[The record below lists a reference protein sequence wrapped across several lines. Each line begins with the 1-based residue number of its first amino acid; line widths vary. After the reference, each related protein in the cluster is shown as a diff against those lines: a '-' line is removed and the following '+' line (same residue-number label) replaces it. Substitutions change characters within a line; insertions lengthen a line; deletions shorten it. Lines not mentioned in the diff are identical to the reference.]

1 MMIMKKKVLA
11 VVLLLI
17 SFSGFSQLK
26 VGKDNIA
33 KLCGCFEI
41 DFKYVETFSPDTAY
55 PFHKREHS
63 RGTELVLPVANSNNK
78 IVLQHL
84 LIVNDS
90 FIVKHWREDWE
101 YQATDWLVY
110 QGNKQ
115 WIKQP
120 ISASDSKAKW
130 TQTVWEVDDAPRYQG
145 TSAWINT
152 KEKTYW
158 ENTTNAPLPR
168 REYTTRNDYQILKRG
183 NHIAVSDKGWI
194 HEQDNDK
201 IAMVNGKEKIIAQ
214 EKGMNAYT
222 KTTDNN
228 CLAAKIWWEK
238 NGAFWNNIRI
248 RWEEVIKAK
257 PTIIL
262 KSKFENKRLDEYFT
276 NIFNQW
282 TSKSISLEEA
292 GIKAKTIIEKF
303 VSTNENTALK

>member
-1 MMIMKKKVLA
+1 MKKMVFA
-11 VVLLLI
+11 VVLLLV
-17 SFSGFSQLK
+17 SFNGFSQLK

-33 KLCGCFEI
+33 KLCGCFEV

-55 PFHKREHS
+55 NFHKREHS
-63 RGTELVLPVANSNNK
+63 KGTELVLPVSDSKNK

-120 ISASDSKAKW
+120 IAAADSKAKW

-145 TSAWINT
+145 TSSWINA

-183 NHIAVSDKGWI
+183 NRIAVSNDGWM

-201 IAMVNGKEKIIAQ
+201 IAIVNGKEKIIAQ

-222 KTTDNN
+222 KTNDIN
-228 CLAAKIWWEK
+228 CAAAKIWWEK
-238 NGAFWNNIRI
+238 NGAFWNNIRTK
-248 RWEEVIKAK
+248 WDEVIKAQHN
-257 PTIIL
+257 IIL
-262 KSKFENKRLDEYFT
+262 KSKLDNKRLDEHFT
-276 NIFNQW
+276 KIFNLW
-282 TSKSISLEEA
+282 NSKSISLEDA
-292 GIKAKTIIEKF
+292 GIQAKSIIEKF
-303 VSTNENTALK
+303 VSANQDTALK